1 MGLWKVLEYE
11 HSTARIKVWRFRGFN
26 EAEQFRR
33 DREELYV
40 RLGLDAER
48 GFSKAQ
54 PEISKYEID
63 LFRKIVESPELL
75 AQVLRSFNL

>member
-1 MGLWKVLEYE
+1 MGLWKVFEYE

-26 EAEQFRR
+26 EAEKFRR
-33 DREELYV
+33 ERKELYV
-40 RLGLDAER
+40 KLGLDEER

-75 AQVLRSFNL
+75 ARVMRSFNL